1 MRYIILAIIIY
12 ILYFFLKFI
21 LRVYLNSPGKDSG
34 VKGEMNKKKRS
45 KIDINKIEEA
55 DYEEIKTPKQDN

>member
-1 MRYIILAIIIY
+1 
-12 ILYFFLKFI
+12 
-21 LRVYLNSPGKDSG
+21 VYLNSPGKDSG
-34 VKGEMNKKKRS
+34 VKGEMRKKKRS

>member
-12 ILYFFLKFI
+12 ILYLFLKFI
-21 LRVYLNSPGKDSG
+21 IRKYLNVPGKVSG
-34 VKGEMNKKKRS
+34 AKGEMRKKKRS

-55 DYEEIKTPKQDN
+55 DYEEIKTPKEDN